1 MQPTLSLIVP
11 AYNEQ
16 KFIGDCLSTIRSLCE
31 EARIPIEIIVV
42 DNGSS
47 DATAAIAKPLADTV
61 LTIERTAV
69 GAARNAGAAIARAP
83 VLAFID
89 ADVLITRQ
97 WVETFQKLS
106 STPGQECPLTGY
118 QYVVRDDANWLEDS
132 WFRRLRDKL
141 LNGGNILIA
150 RTAFDRID
158 GFDPALK
165 TGEDYEFCERAIAA
179 GVDYAPDSGFRAIHL
194 GYPRTIG
201 HFMRRECWHGE
212 GDFGSLKRFISSPV
226 ALIGVLYLL
235 LQATAIALLPFSASL
250 TLLLIAALVAINLA
264 LTLIRLPPKGWRSFL
279 YNNFA
284 HYLYFTARGF
294 SLFRA
299 LGNRGKSY

>member
-1 MQPTLSLIVP
+1 MQPALSLIIP

-16 KFIGDCLSTIRSLCE
+16 KFIGDCITTIRSLCD
-31 EARIPIEIIVV
+31 EARIPVEIIVV

-47 DATAAIAKPLADTV
+47 DATTTIARPLADRV
-61 LTIERTAV
+61 LTIERGAV
-69 GAARNAGAAIARAP
+69 GAARNAGAAIAHAP
-83 VLAFID
+83 ILAFID
-89 ADVLITRQ
+89 ADVLITRE
-97 WVETFQKLS
+97 WVQTFQELA
-106 STPGQECPLTGY
+106 STAEQACPLTGY

-132 WFRRLRDKL
+132 WFRRLKDKL

-150 RTAFDRID
+150 RQAFEQIG
-158 GFDPALK
+158 GFDPQLK

-179 GVDYAPDSGFRAIHL
+179 GVAYSPNAGFRAIHL

-212 GDFGSLKRFISSPV
+212 GDFSSLRRFIGSPV
-226 ALIGVLYLL
+226 ALIAVFYLL
-235 LQATAIALLPFSASL
+235 LQASALVLLPFDASL
-250 TLLLIAALVAINLA
+250 ALLLIGLLFATNLA
-264 LTLIRLPPKGWRSFL
+264 LTLIRLPPKSGLSFL

-299 LGNRGKSY
+299 IRNRAKAY